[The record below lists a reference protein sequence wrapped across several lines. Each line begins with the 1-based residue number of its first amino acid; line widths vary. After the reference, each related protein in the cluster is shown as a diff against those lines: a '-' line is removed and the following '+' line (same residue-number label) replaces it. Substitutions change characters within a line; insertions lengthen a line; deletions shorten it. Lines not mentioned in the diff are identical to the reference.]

1 MKILLCHTYYTQ
13 RGGEDRSFEE
23 ERELLRG
30 AGHEVIEYVQH
41 NDAMNAMGR
50 VAAAATTVWNRR
62 AAADVAEL
70 VRTRT
75 PDVVHCTNT
84 FPLLSPAVCRAAHRG
99 GAAVVQA
106 LRNYRLLCAGSYLL
120 RDDRPCEDCIG
131 RSVPWPAV
139 VHRCYRDSAAAS
151 AAVAAMQVV
160 HRAAGTWRRH
170 VDAFFTLT
178 EFARGKFLAAG
189 FPADRVH
196 VKYNSVHPDPGVGDG
211 AGGFFAFAG
220 RLSPEKGVATLLKAW
235 RLDAT
240 LPPLKVI
247 GDGPLAPQVAAA
259 AADDPRIEWLGHRTE
274 ADVHGIFGRAMG
286 VIVPSVWYETFGRT
300 IAEAFAGGTP
310 VIASR
315 LGAMAELVADGR
327 TGWLFAPGDAA
338 NLARAVAACR
348 DTEDGPRAT
357 LRVAARAEY
366 ERQFTPMSNY
376 RRLLEIYELALAT
389 ARANSPRR
397 AIPPVDRRTPVAC
410 TSAPTADPRLTP
422 AKT

>member
-1 MKILLCHTYYTQ
+1 
-13 RGGEDRSFEE
+13 
-23 ERELLRG
+23 
-30 AGHEVIEYVQH
+30 
-41 NDAMNAMGR
+41 
-50 VAAAATTVWNRR
+50 
-62 AAADVAEL
+62 
-70 VRTRT
+70 
-75 PDVVHCTNT
+75 VHCTNT

-131 RSVPWPAV
+131 RAVPWPAV
-139 VHRCYRDSAAAS
+139 MHRCYRDSAAAS

-160 HRAAGTWRRH
+160 HRAAGTWRHH

-178 EFARGKFLAAG
+178 EFARGKFVAAG

-211 AGGFFAFAG
+211 AGGYFAFAG
-220 RLSPEKGVATLLKAW
+220 RLSPEKGVATLLEAW
-235 RLDAT
+235 RRDAT

-247 GDGPLAPQVAAA
+247 GEGPMAPQVAAA
-259 AADDPRIEWLGHRTE
+259 AAGDDRIEWLGHRTE
-274 ADVHGIFGRAMG
+274 SDVHGIFGHALG

-315 LGAMAELVADGR
+315 LGAMAELVADGG
-327 TGWLFAPGDAA
+327 TGQLFAPGDAA
-338 NLARAVAACR
+338 DLARAVGAFR
-348 DTEDGPRAT
+348 DMHDAFRAGM
-357 LRVAARAEY
+357 RRAARAEY
-366 ERQFTPMSNY
+366 ERRFTPMSNY

-397 AIPPVDRRTPVAC
+397 AIPPVDRRPPIAFASTPA
-410 TSAPTADPRLTP
+410 ADSRLTP
-422 AKT
+422 SKT